1 MEYIRE
7 TLERQQA
14 ALRRLLLGER
24 NGGSPEAGREAP
36 PAGDRLPPQESR
48 TEQRAFRELAAQET
62 AELRRGSGASAD
74 ESGRA
79 PPGERETRASAQ
91 VPEAWAMLDQA
102 LLRRSAMRRSATG
115 DPELA
120 GAGIPAVLLEAG
132 RTAPAPPAAEA
143 ADLLTI
149 SAESRWRDGGGGAE
163 AKALSRAFQRD
174 ARRYDGGFRL
184 Y

>member
-1 MEYIRE
+1 
-7 TLERQQA
+7 
-14 ALRRLLLGER
+14 
-24 NGGSPEAGREAP
+24 
-36 PAGDRLPPQESR
+36 
-48 TEQRAFRELAAQET
+48 
-62 AELRRGSGASAD
+62 
-74 ESGRA
+74 
-79 PPGERETRASAQ
+79 
-91 VPEAWAMLDQA
+91 MLDQA